1 MKKFRLQTWQ
11 WVTLLAYL
19 LTLNVVIGTIIF
31 LLIDTD
37 FSWQSFIAPAPEI
50 ALVNDT
56 PIATK
61 RPTFTATFAPKV
73 KPIIVSTP
81 TSTPTPKIVWTALPT
96 FTPVPGDA
104 ATSTPTFVPTGLV
117 NATAVDV
124 LAQQNS
130 PEALSTST
138 PTPISVAVDSTADN
152 EIQPTQPVSE
162 QSARTDTRREAIV
175 AGQSNPT
182 PTATNT
188 PTRRPSPT
196 PTATVTQTPT
206 PKPTHTSTGTATNTA
221 TATSTATPAPSATP
235 TATATAS
242 PSATNT
248 PVPTATSTATPT
260 HTHTPTS
267 TATATASAIPT
278 NTAVPTA
285 TTTDTPTATS
295 TASATLSFTSTPQ
308 PTHTPTYTNTP
319 TPRPSET
326 STPTQTHTATFTP
339 SATATPTATNTATPT
354 ATQTSTPTATA
365 IPTATSLPKSTSIIK
380 AAVVTGV
387 TPIEIQASPLTNNS
401 VGLQWDV
408 FEKNQTYYIYSDMGT
423 GYGVYVYKGQTTS
436 TDFVDNGLRPGL
448 AYIYR
453 VEALD
458 DAQPQAVGIVSVG
471 TYDRAPIAGVGL
483 ASALSEDVTPARPN
497 VAIIPAP
504 TPLPSDALLLGL
516 MSEASYTDAFNTL
529 YVVGEVRNDSNMNV
543 GEGSILVSFY
553 DDAGNF
559 ISEARGQTTL
569 DHLTPGQRSPFLLSL
584 PRPPGMSNY
593 SIKAVGRPV
602 PLELTS
608 QIAVVQRKAYQD
620 DVGFYHVEGT
630 IENVGTVPV
639 DQAKV
644 VVTLYGRDGGVI
656 NVGFDYPVPAHL
668 NSGDRAVFDV
678 KFTYFPKVLNNGV
691 IVISE

>member
-19 LTLNVVIGTIIF
+19 VTLNVVIGTVVF

-61 RPTFTATFAPKV
+61 RPTFTATFTPEV
-73 KPIIVSTP
+73 RPIIVSTP
-81 TSTPTPKIVWTALPT
+81 TSPPTSEIVWTTLPT
-96 FTPVPGDA
+96 FTPGPGGA

-124 LAQQNS
+124 LTQHNS

-138 PTPISVAVDSTADN
+138 PTP
-152 EIQPTQPVSE
+152 
-162 QSARTDTRREAIV
+162 
-175 AGQSNPT
+175 
-182 PTATNT
+182 
-188 PTRRPSPT
+188 
-196 PTATVTQTPT
+196 TATVTQTPT
-206 PKPTHTSTGTATNTA
+206 PQPTHTSTSTATNTA
-221 TATSTATPAPSATP
+221 TATSTATHTPSATP

-267 TATATASAIPT
+267 TTTASAI
-278 NTAVPTA
+278 
-285 TTTDTPTATS
+285 
-295 TASATLSFTSTPQ
+295 LSFTSTPQ
-308 PTHTPTYTNTP
+308 PTPTSTYTNTP
-319 TPRPSET
+319 TPGPSET

-354 ATQTSTPTATA
+354 VTQTSTPTATA
-365 IPTATSLPKSTSIIK
+365 IPTATPLPKSTSVIK
-380 AAVVTGV
+380 AAMMTGV

-401 VGLQWDV
+401 VGLQWAV

-448 AYIYR
+448 AYVYR

-483 ASALSEDVTPARPN
+483 ASALSADATPARPN

-516 MSEASYTDAFNTL
+516 MSEASYIDAFNTL

-559 ISEARGQTTL
+559 ISEARSQTTL
-569 DHLTPGQRSPFLLSL
+569 DHLTPGQRSPFLLTL

-639 DQAKV
+639 NQAKV

-656 NVGFDYPVPAHL
+656 NVGFDYPVPARL

>member
-1 MKKFRLQTWQ
+1 VKKFRLQTWQ

-19 LTLNVVIGTIIF
+19 LTLNVVIGMIIF

-37 FSWQSFIAPAPEI
+37 FSWQSFTTPAPEI

-61 RPTFTATFAPKV
+61 RPTFTATFASEV
-73 KPIIVSTP
+73 RPIIGSTLSPTP
-81 TSTPTPKIVWTALPT
+81 TLKIVWTALPT
-96 FTPVPGDA
+96 FTPRPVGIV
-104 ATSTPTFVPTGLV
+104 TSAPAFVPTQSV

-124 LAQQNS
+124 LAQHNS
-130 PEALSTST
+130 PEVIPTST
-138 PTPISVAVDSTADN
+138 PTPISATVDSTPDN
-152 EIQPTQPVSE
+152 KIQATQPVS
-162 QSARTDTRREAIV
+162 QQAAKTDTRRKAIV

-182 PTATNT
+182 ATATNT

-206 PKPTHTSTGTATNTA
+206 PQPTHTPTGTATNTA
-221 TATSTATPAPSATP
+221 TATATSTATHTPSATP

-242 PSATNT
+242 PTATNT

-260 HTHTPTS
+260 YTYTPTS
-267 TATATASAIPT
+267 TATATASPIST
-278 NTAVPTA
+278 NTAEPTA
-285 TTTDTPTATS
+285 TATNTPTTTS
-295 TASATLSFTSTPQ
+295 TASATLFYTPTLQ
-308 PTHTPTYTNTP
+308 PTHTP

-339 SATATPTATNTATPT
+339 SATATPTATDTATPT

-365 IPTATSLPKSTSIIK
+365 VPTATPLPESASVIKS
-380 AAVVTGV
+380 AAMTGM
-387 TPIEIQASPLTNNS
+387 TTIEIQASPLTNNS
-401 VGLQWDV
+401 VGLQWDASA
-408 FEKNQTYYIYSDMGT
+408 KNQTYYIYSDMGS

-436 TDFVDNGLRPGL
+436 TDFVDSGLQPGL
-448 AYIYR
+448 AYLYR
-453 VEALD
+453 VEAPD
-458 DAQPQAVGIVSVG
+458 DDQFQAVGVVSVG
-471 TYDRAPIAGVGL
+471 TYDRAPIVGAGL
-483 ASALSEDVTPARPN
+483 ASALSVDDTPTRPN

-516 MSEASYTDAFNTL
+516 MSDASYTDAFNTL
-529 YVVGEVRNDSNMNV
+529 YIVGEVRNDSNLDV
-543 GEGSILVSFY
+543 GNGSILVSFY
-553 DDAGNF
+553 DDAGSF

-593 SIKAVGRPV
+593 SIKAVGQPV

-639 DQAKV
+639 NQAKV

-656 NVGFDYPVPAHL
+656 NVGFDYPVPARL
-668 NSGDRAVFDV
+668 NSGDRAAFDV
-678 KFTYFPKVLNNGV
+678 KFTYFPKVLNNSV